1 MDKIKLAHEVL
12 DLVFKANGGFVE
24 LAGKDEPTGEPTA
37 FFTFSGHCPS
47 VDVSIFPNGW
57 HHDADYNKERV
68 EFTFSD
74 WNEDEELEDKLKKL
88 REYVDALN
96 RLRECIEELE
106 KKEEEE

>member
-12 DLVFKANGGFVE
+12 DLVFRANGGFVE
-24 LAGKDEPTGEPTA
+24 RAGKDEPTGEPTA

-47 VDVSIFPNGW
+47 VDVQIFPKGW

-74 WNEDEELEDKLKKL
+74 WNEDEELEENLKKL
-88 REYVDALN
+88 REYV
-96 RLRECIEELE
+96 EELE
-106 KKEEEE
+106 KKEEQHD

>member
-1 MDKIKLAHEVL
+1 MDKIKLAREVL

-24 LAGKDEPTGEPTA
+24 RAGEPEPTGEPTA

-47 VDVSIFPNGW
+47 VDVQIFPKGW

-74 WNEDEELEDKLKKL
+74 WNEDEELEEKLKQL
-88 REYVDALN
+88 REYV
-96 RLRECIEELE
+96 EGLE
-106 KKEEEE
+106 KKEEAND

>member
-12 DLVFKANGGFVE
+12 DLVFKANGGFIE
-24 LAGKDEPTGEPTA
+24 RSGGKEPTGEPTA

-57 HHDADYNKERV
+57 YHGADYVKDREV
-68 EFTFSD
+68 FMFAD
-74 WNEDEELEDKLKKL
+74 WHEDEELEEKLKQ
-88 REYVDALN
+88 
-96 RLRECIEELE
+96 LRECVEELE

>member
-24 LAGKDEPTGEPTA
+24 RAGDKEPTGEPTA
-37 FFTFSGHCPS
+37 FFMFSGHLPC
-47 VDVSIFPNGW
+47 VEAQIFPKGW
-57 HHDADYNKERV
+57 HFDVDYGKERI

-74 WNEDEELEDKLKKL
+74 WNGDEELEEKLKQ
-88 REYVDALN
+88 
-96 RLRECIEELE
+96 LRECVEELE